1 LVNDSSSVLASEIVT
16 VPVIEA
22 DRDLDNQLVPRSHP
36 LPGPFQSLTKGTFT
50 RQLWPVKMDTPA
62 DVQAR
67 AAANPSDTD
76 IQLASARWFLAMA
89 QVQDSPEQVAQLAD
103 MGRACLARIHGNP
116 RLAAW
121 AAATDYRLLVLQG
134 KSDEAMARI
143 GPDASSMPSVEAQQQ
158 FVRRLADADVMAH
171 DAALKA
177 GQVLV
182 DQDPAQAA
190 WMVGMTQSMI
200 LNETDPEVDQR
211 LRAAA
216 GKWMQSVLG
225 GQPSDD
231 VLASLSAT
239 RGRMAIAAGDVKGG
253 ADLLVAASRRA
264 SPPQK
269 GYYWAEAAR
278 ALLAAGQTDPAVEL
292 LQRILTTPETGQV
305 RIWTAQELKRLGV
318 EPQPAAPRPG

>member
-1 LVNDSSSVLASEIVT
+1 
-16 VPVIEA
+16 
-22 DRDLDNQLVPRSHP
+22 
-36 LPGPFQSLTKGTFT
+36 
-50 RQLWPVKMDTPA
+50 
-62 DVQAR
+62 
-67 AAANPSDTD
+67 
-76 IQLASARWFLAMA
+76 
-89 QVQDSPEQVAQLAD
+89 
-103 MGRACLARIHGNP
+103 
-116 RLAAW
+116 
-121 AAATDYRLLVLQG
+121 
-134 KSDEAMARI
+134 
-143 GPDASSMPSVEAQQQ
+143 
-158 FVRRLADADVMAH
+158 MAH

-182 DQDPAQAA
+182 DHDPAQAA

-200 LNETDPEVDQR
+200 LNETDPQVDQR